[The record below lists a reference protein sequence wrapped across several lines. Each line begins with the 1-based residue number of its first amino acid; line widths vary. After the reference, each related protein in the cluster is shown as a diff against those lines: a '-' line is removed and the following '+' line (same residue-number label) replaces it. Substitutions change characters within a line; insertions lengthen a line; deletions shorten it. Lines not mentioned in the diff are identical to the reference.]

1 MAQQSARRGRKNQMY
16 SSCLE
21 HAFMIWFRSANSH
34 TGPQLHRCTIR
45 GRTDGSIRLS
55 ADLLQKSLASRGA
68 STDEYTPHRR
78 TSRGSAGQPFDGLGR
93 TAGAMPSKKLQLL
106 VLQCIR

>member
-34 TGPQLHRCTIR
+34 TGPQLHRCIR
-45 GRTDGSIRLS
+45 GRTDGSIRLR
-55 ADLLQKSLASRGA
+55 ANLFKNRLHLAGRPQMSTRPNPLRLCQRKKPRRDGA
-68 STDEYTPHRR
+68 RR
-78 TSRGSAGQPFDGLGR
+78 AIEE
-93 TAGAMPSKKLQLL
+93 A
-106 VLQCIR
+106 